1 MAIALP
7 WCFYDW
13 AHHRHAGFLISMLSQ
28 MGMMVILALSYNM
41 LLGQAGLFSL
51 CHATFFG
58 IGGYATI
65 HLLNAAGDGDLPLPM
80 EVMPLLA
87 GLTGLGLA
95 IVFGAMATKQ
105 RATAFAMITLGIGE
119 LMATAALMFHHFF
132 GGEGG
137 VTTNRMIDHS
147 LFGLTYASGI
157 QVYYLILAWTVIATG
172 LMYYLTLTPLGR
184 MANATRDNFERAQ
197 FIGYDP
203 RMVRFLQ
210 FALSGFFAG
219 IGGGLYAITYEI
231 VTFDALAAPLSAN
244 ALLMAYIGGT
254 TVFGGPILG
263 AILITLLQSGVS
275 LLSNSWLVYV
285 GVHVH
290 RDGDLRADRPGR
302 DHQGA
307 RPDQARRPAGPP
319 DRALSAA
326 GASRRSAFV
335 LGFVGLVELMSFLTI
350 GAAQGKKLVLFGSPI
365 DVHATLPWAISVG
378 CAAARRRLAAVRGGR
393 LPSRLGK
400 PDAREGAA
408 MTALSLRD
416 VRKNF
421 GATEIIRG
429 VTLDIAQRRASL
441 HHRPERRRQ
450 DHLLQPDQRPV
461 PDHLGRDPAERR
473 SASTRCRRTGSTGW
487 ACRAASRSPR
497 SSTACRCSRT
507 CAARCCGAAATA
519 TRSGRRCGGRRR

>member
-1 MAIALP
+1 MRSRWLILVLVAVAIALP
-7 WCFYDW
+7 WGFYDW
-13 AHHRHAGFLISMLSQ
+13 GHHRHAGFLISMLSQ
-28 MGMMVILALSYNM
+28 AGMMIILALSYNM

-58 IGGYATI
+58 IGGYAMV
-65 HLLNAAGDGDLPLPM
+65 HFLNAAGKDELPLPM

-87 GLTGLGLA
+87 GLSGLGLA
-95 IVFGAMATKQ
+95 ILFGAMATKQ

-137 VTTNRMIDHS
+137 VTTDRMIDNS
-147 LFGLTYASGI
+147 LFGLTYSSGI
-157 QVYYLILAWTVIATG
+157 QVYYLIVAWTLIAVA

-184 MANATRDNFERAQ
+184 MANATRDNYERAQ

-203 RMVRFLQ
+203 RMVRFIQ

-285 GVHVH
+285 GVMFIAMVIFAPSGLAGIIQAHGPIK
-290 RDGDLRADRPGR
+290 RAGRLGRLTLPYLRLVL
-302 DHQGA
+302 
-307 RPDQARRPAGPP
+307 PAL
-319 DRALSAA
+319 ALL
-326 GASRRSAFV
+326 

-350 GAAQGKKLVLFGSPI
+350 GAAQGKKLVLFGNAI
-365 DVHATLPWAISVG
+365 DVHATMPWVISAASLVWG
-378 CAAARRRLAAVRGGR
+378 AVWLRFAAAGFHRVWENLSAEVRR
-393 LPSRLGK
+393 
-400 PDAREGAA
+400 
-408 MTALSLRD
+408 
-416 VRKNF
+416 
-421 GATEIIRG
+421 
-429 VTLDIAQRRASL
+429 
-441 HHRPERRRQ
+441 
-450 DHLLQPDQRPV
+450 
-461 PDHLGRDPAERR
+461 
-473 SASTRCRRTGSTGW
+473 
-487 ACRAASRSPR
+487 
-497 SSTACRCSRT
+497 
-507 CAARCCGAAATA
+507 
-519 TRSGRRCGGRRR
+519 

>member
-1 MAIALP
+1 MKSRWLILVLIAVAIALP
-7 WCFYDW
+7 WGFYDW
-13 AHHRHAGFLISMLSQ
+13 VHHRQNGFLLSMLSQ

-58 IGGYATI
+58 VGGYATI
-65 HLLNAAGDGDLPLPM
+65 HFLNAVGDGAMSLPM
-80 EVMPLLA
+80 EIMPFLA
-87 GLTGLGLA
+87 GLSGLGLA
-95 IVFGAMATKQ
+95 ILFGSMATKQ
-105 RATAFAMITLGIGE
+105 RATAFAMITLGISE

-147 LFGLTYASGI
+147 LFGLTYASGL
-157 QVYYLILAWTVIATG
+157 QVYYLILAWTLIAIA

-203 RMVRFLQ
+203 RMVRFIQ

-285 GVHVH
+285 GVMFIAMVIF
-290 RDGDLRADRPGR
+290 A
-302 DHQGA
+302 
-307 RPDQARRPAGPP
+307 PAG
-319 DRALSAA
+319 LA
-326 GASRRSAFV
+326 GLIKAHGPIKKAGRLGSLTIPYLRLVIPSLGVVF
-335 LGFVGLVELMSFLTI
+335 GFVGLVELMSFLTI
-350 GAAQGKKLVLFGSPI
+350 GAAQGKKLVLFAYPI
-365 DVHATLPWAISVG
+365 DVHATMPWAISAGALV
-378 CAAARRRLAAVRGGR
+378 
-393 LPSRLGK
+393 LGI
-400 PDAREGAA
+400 AW
-408 MTALSLRD
+408 LRW
-416 VRKNF
+416 
-421 GATEIIRG
+421 E
-429 VTLDIAQRRASL
+429 
-441 HHRPERRRQ
+441 
-450 DHLLQPDQRPV
+450 
-461 PDHLGRDPAERR
+461 
-473 SASTRCRRTGSTGW
+473 
-487 ACRAASRSPR
+487 
-497 SSTACRCSRT
+497 STAFHRVWENLS
-507 CAARCCGAAATA
+507 AEV
-519 TRSGRRCGGRRR
+519 RR

>member
-1 MAIALP
+1 MRSRWLIVVLIAVAIALP

-13 AHHRHAGFLISMLSQ
+13 AHHRHNGFLISMLSQ

-58 IGGYATI
+58 IGGDAVI
-65 HLLNAAGDGDLPLPM
+65 HLLNAAGEGTLALPM

-87 GLTGLGLA
+87 GLTGMGLA

-119 LMATAALMFHHFF
+119 LVATAALMFHHFF

-147 LFGLTYASGI
+147 VFGLNYASGL
-157 QVYYLILAWTVIATG
+157 QVYYLILAWTLASIG

-210 FALSGFFAG
+210 FSLAGFFAG
-219 IGGGLYAITYEI
+219 VGGGLYAITYEI

-285 GVHVH
+285 GVMFIAMVIF
-290 RDGDLRADRPGR
+290 A
-302 DHQGA
+302 
-307 RPDQARRPAGPP
+307 PAG
-319 DRALSAA
+319 LA
-326 GASRRSAFV
+326 GLIKAHGPIKQAGRLGSLTVPYLRMVIPFLGVV

-350 GAAQGKKLVLFGSPI
+350 GAAQGKKLVLFAHPI
-365 DVHATLPWAISVG
+365 DVNAVLPWAVS
-378 CAAARRRLAAVRGGR
+378 AASLILGAVWLRWESAGFHR
-393 LPSRLGK
+393 VW
-400 PDAREGAA
+400 EN
-408 MTALSLRD
+408 LSAD
-416 VRKNF
+416 VR
-421 GATEIIRG
+421 R
-429 VTLDIAQRRASL
+429 
-441 HHRPERRRQ
+441 
-450 DHLLQPDQRPV
+450 
-461 PDHLGRDPAERR
+461 
-473 SASTRCRRTGSTGW
+473 
-487 ACRAASRSPR
+487 
-497 SSTACRCSRT
+497 
-507 CAARCCGAAATA
+507 
-519 TRSGRRCGGRRR
+519 